1 MTKIIKIISF
11 FSHPSKTRISN
22 GFYVNSFYCRLLSFL
37 FLAFEEEN
45 SSIRKKGELKDV
57 FVGRP
62 RRESL
67 KCDGRQ

>member
-11 FSHPSKTRISN
+11 YSHPQSGREISN
-22 GFYVNSFYCRLLSFL
+22 GFYVNNFYCRLLFCCSL
-37 FLAFEEEN
+37 GSGGEN

-62 RRESL
+62 RRG
-67 KCDGRQ
+67 KRDH